1 MHKKAPFLFHTSS
14 GAPLSTFHPAF
25 YLDNRVADSVS
36 ASISE
41 FGGLLTPILTE
52 TCVHLMPFPPRYY
65 VPEIIHHAVYSYLYV
80 VDSARLLELQSL
92 RDYQLTT
99 QPSVQRQVHG
109 RNAYTYEEER
119 RIYEYVKDH
128 SKEGIKGLP
137 YWVKAREELGN
148 KHPPE
153 SMRFHYKH
161 FTSKMD
167 FSEGRVRWQAHMP
180 SSPAQEEEEDERV
193 KITVWP
199 QKKVQLPSSLK
210 RANPTKCPSPPH
222 KSLKAETPPHKS
234 LKAETPPQSPISSIE
249 PAKDSPQRD
258 IISSLSQLSLSS
270 ALAEPSYG
278 EEDSLATFNRLVQ
291 VCQVRAQSQL
301 LEREVLRALVNFR
314 GDVRATV
321 QFYSPPEA

>member
-1 MHKKAPFLFHTSS
+1 MHKKAPFLFHTAPSS
-14 GAPLSTFHPAF
+14 PISTSHPAF
-25 YLDNRVADSVS
+25 YLDRRVADSVS
-36 ASISE
+36 ASIVE

-65 VPEIIHHAVYSYLYV
+65 VPEIIHHTVYSYLYV
-80 VDSARLLELQSL
+80 VDSARLHELQTL

-137 YWVKAREELGN
+137 YWVRAREELGD

-167 FSEGRVRWQAHMP
+167 FSEERGKWQAHRP
-180 SSPAQEEEEDERV
+180 ASPDKQEEEERV
-193 KITVWP
+193 RITVWP
-199 QKKVQLPSSLK
+199 QKKVQLPASLK
-210 RANPTKCPSPPH
+210 RVNPTKCPSPPL
-222 KSLKAETPPHKS
+222 KSLKAESPSSKS
-234 LKAETPPQSPISSIE
+234 LKAETPPQSPTSSVKL
-249 PAKDSPQRD
+249 AKYSPQED
-258 IISSLSQLSLSS
+258 ITSTLSQLSLSS

-278 EEDSLATFNRLVQ
+278 EAESLSTFHRLVQ
-291 VCQVRAQSQL
+291 ICQVKAQSQL
-301 LEREVLRALVNFR
+301 LEREVLRALVNFQ

-321 QFYSPPEA
+321 SFYSSPEA